1 MHNNIH
7 VFTEAFVPIKVLLL
21 SDIHWDSAYCRR
33 EILKRHLDEAV
44 NQNCSILLN
53 GDTFD
58 VMGGNKDSRGHK
70 TSLRPEFKCDNYFD
84 EIVNQAIEWFSPYA
98 ANIKMIGVGNHEVS
112 VLKNNEI
119 DILDR
124 FVKGLNAANG
134 TKVELGGYGGWIVF
148 RFNNHRRTV
157 QYRIKY
163 HHGLSGGTKGIN
175 AFNKMA
181 TYVSNA
187 DMIWQ
192 GHVHEDY
199 EMSYV
204 EERISNEN
212 NVHLK
217 NVIMLRTST
226 YKDEYYDQTTDLHG
240 YGGWATMRGHNPRF
254 IGGRWLELQPIRH
267 KTNNHEEL
275 KVVAKTYKTL

>member
-33 EILKRHLDEAV
+33 DILKRHLDEAV
-44 NQNCSILLN
+44 NQGSSILLN

-58 VMGGNKDSRGHK
+58 VMAGNKDLRGSK

-84 EIVNQAIEWFSPYA
+84 EIVNQAIKWFSPYA

-148 RFNNHRRTV
+148 RFNNNRRTV

-267 KTNNHEEL
+267 KRNNHEEL
-275 KVVAKTYKTL
+275 KVLAKTYKTL

>member
-21 SDIHWDSAYCRR
+21 SDIHWDSKYCRR
-33 EILKRHLDEAV
+33 DILKKHLDEAV
-44 NQNCSILLN
+44 SQGCTILFN

-58 VMGGNKDSRGHK
+58 LMGGNKDYRGSK
-70 TSLRPEFKCDNYFD
+70 TDLRPEFKCDNYFD

-112 VLKNNEI
+112 VSKNNEI

-134 TKVELGGYGGWIVF
+134 TNTQLGGYGGWVVF
-148 RFNNHRRTV
+148 KFKENRRIAS
-157 QYRIKY
+157 YRIKY

-175 AFNKMA
+175 AFSKMA

-192 GHVHEDY
+192 GHIHEDY
-199 EMSYV
+199 EMSFV
-204 EERISNEN
+204 EERISTEN

-217 NVIMLRTST
+217 DVIMIRTST
-226 YKDEYYDQTTDLHG
+226 YKDEYYDQTKGLHN
-240 YGGWATMRGHNPRF
+240 YSGWANMRGHNPRF

-267 KTNNHEEL
+267 HRNNHEEL
-275 KVVAKTYKTL
+275 KVLAKTYKTL